1 MYTGTMIEELIE
13 SVQRAEL
20 QAERERSLARYFEQQ
35 QNFSAHMRLHAVHQD
50 LSYEHGRIGVA

>member
-1 MYTGTMIEELIE
+1 MYTGTMIEDLIE

-20 QAERERSLARYFEQQ
+20 QAERERSLTRYFEQ

-50 LSYEHGRIGVA
+50 LSYEHGHIGVA

>member
-1 MYTGTMIEELIE
+1 MYTGTMIEDLIE

-35 QNFSAHMRLHAVHQD
+35 NFSAHMRLHAVHQD
-50 LSYEHGRIGVA
+50 LPYEHGRIGVA

>member
-1 MYTGTMIEELIE
+1 MYTGTMIEDLIE

-20 QAERERSLARYFEQQ
+20 QAERERSLTRYFEQ

>member
-1 MYTGTMIEELIE
+1 MYTGTMIEDLIE

-20 QAERERSLARYFEQQ
+20 QAERERSLARYFEK

>member
-1 MYTGTMIEELIE
+1 MYKGTMIEELIE

-20 QAERERSLARYFEQQ
+20 QAERERSLTRYFEQQ
-35 QNFSAHMRLHAVHQD
+35 SYSAHMRLHAVHQD

>member
-1 MYTGTMIEELIE
+1 MYTGTMIEDLIE

-20 QAERERSLARYFEQQ
+20 QAERERSLTRYFEQ

-50 LSYEHGRIGVA
+50 LSYERGRVGVA

>member
-1 MYTGTMIEELIE
+1 MYTGTMIEDLIE

-20 QAERERSLARYFEQQ
+20 QAERERSLTRYFEQ

-50 LSYEHGRIGVA
+50 LSFEHGRIGVA

>member
-1 MYTGTMIEELIE
+1 MYTGTMIEDLIE

-20 QAERERSLARYFEQQ
+20 QAERERSLARYFEH
-35 QNFSAHMRLHAVHQD
+35 QNFSAHMRIHAVHQD